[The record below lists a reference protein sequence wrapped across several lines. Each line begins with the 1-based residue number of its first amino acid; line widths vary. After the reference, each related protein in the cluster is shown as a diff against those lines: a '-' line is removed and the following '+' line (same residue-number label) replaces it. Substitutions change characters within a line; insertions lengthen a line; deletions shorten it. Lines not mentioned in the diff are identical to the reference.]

1 MAAGAARGAHDPLR
15 ADVQGEEVPLG
26 AAGRPPRQLPQGV
39 GAGAG
44 NISRIYHPAYDDIR
58 IPFQGTV
65 LKKYNTAEESCYL
78 LLMQDPLCQVDQQ
91 M

>member
-26 AAGRPPRQLPQGV
+26 AAGRTPRQLPQGV

-44 NISRIYHPAYDDIR
+44 DISRI
-58 IPFQGTV
+58 
-65 LKKYNTAEESCYL
+65 
-78 LLMQDPLCQVDQQ
+78 
-91 M
+91 